1 MLTNENDLRQ
11 QLEGIADHSQ
21 SVTLMYWR
29 LQQFESEVSE
39 LRTTVLEFKATI
51 SKQTELIAAQQAL
64 ISELIASVK
73 VQAQASTRHL
83 A

>member
-1 MLTNENDLRQ
+1 MLTNENNLRQ
-11 QLEGIADHSQ
+11 QLEGIAEQSQ

-39 LRTTVLEFKATI
+39 LKTTVLEFKATI
-51 SKQTELIAAQQAL
+51 SKQAELIAAQQAL

>member
-1 MLTNENDLRQ
+1 MLTNEDLRQ
-11 QLEGIADHSQ
+11 QLEVIADQSQ

-29 LQQFESEVSE
+29 LQQFESEVNE
-39 LRTTVLEFKATI
+39 LRRNVVEFKATI
-51 SKQTELIAAQQAL
+51 YEQAELIAAQQAL

-73 VQAQASTRHL
+73 VQAQAGTRHL